1 MRKQQIN
8 LFQPIFKKQTTAFS
22 FNVLLIILG
31 VTVLGMAATYGFSK
45 WNTEKLKQD
54 YLNAQAR
61 YESLEMD
68 VSSMAEKLPVPQV
81 NKLLESELNQL
92 VEKRKTGFAML
103 NTLQTRIAANK
114 QGFSGYFD
122 GLARQSLTELW
133 FTQITISEAGAHLTL
148 KGKTLKPEWVPL
160 LLKNLQDAPAFTGKH
175 FQVVDLVRQEDNESQ
190 LAFSLMTA
198 VRSKEQ

>member
-8 LFQPIFKKQTTAFS
+8 LFQPIFKKQTKAFS
-22 FNVLLIILG
+22 LDVLLIILG
-31 VTVLGMAATYGFSK
+31 VTILGMAAAYGFSK
-45 WNTEKLKQD
+45 WNTEKFKQD
-54 YLNAQAR
+54 YLNAQAQ
-61 YESLEMD
+61 YEDLEMD
-68 VSSMAEKLPVPQV
+68 VSSMAEKLSVPQV

-92 VEKRKTGFAML
+92 VEKRKTGFALL
-103 NTLQTRIAANK
+103 NTLQTRIATNK

-160 LLKNLQDAPAFTGKH
+160 LLKNLQDAPAFTGKN
-175 FQVVDLVRQEDNESQ
+175 FQVVDVIRQESNENQ
-190 LAFSLMTA
+190 LEFSLMTA